1 MGSDGPAR
9 RREIENT
16 TAARLAEIVAA
27 AERAAKQV
35 IDEAEEEARTRIADA
50 HEEAGRIVAARLA
63 GLGDLTDEI
72 NAQAEA
78 LVRQAEA
85 LQQALARAKAEM
97 GGAEVPGGSPP
108 MGRRESEMARREPE
122 SDLGSRK
129 PVGPSLT
136 VVGGVHEQ
144 PGSESDRGGA
154 GAPED
159 RFARELGAQEGPAAA
174 GSAPSRN
181 DRRLHDRAPVDPPP
195 PAAAS
200 PDFDDEISLNNGSPA
215 GARLLATQMA
225 VSGSSRA
232 EIEARLR
239 NGFKIADT
247 RAILDAILGPEN

>member
-9 RREIENT
+9 RREIEDT

-50 HEEAGRIVAARLA
+50 HEEAERIVAARLA
-63 GLGDLTDEI
+63 GLGELTDEI

-78 LVRQAEA
+78 LVIQAEA
-85 LQQALARAKAEM
+85 LRQALARAKAEM
-97 GGAEVPGGSPP
+97 GGSEALGGSAT
-108 MGRRESEMARREPE
+108 MGPREPQREPE
-122 SDLGSRK
+122 PDTHR

-136 VVGGVHEQ
+136 VVGGVHEE
-144 PGSESDRGGA
+144 P
-154 GAPED
+154 
-159 RFARELGAQEGPAAA
+159 PAADDPLPREVPL
-174 GSAPSRN
+174 SED
-181 DRRLHDRAPVDPPP
+181 DRRLRGTARSDDAPA
-195 PAAAS
+195 PAPS
-200 PDFDDEISLNNGSPA
+200 QDFEDEISLDSGSPA

-232 EIEARLR
+232 EIESRLR

>member
-9 RREIENT
+9 RREIEDT

-35 IDEAEEEARTRIADA
+35 IDEAEDEARTRIADA
-50 HEEAGRIVAARLA
+50 HEEADRIVAARLA

-85 LQQALARAKAEM
+85 LQQALARAKAEI
-97 GGAEVPGGSPP
+97 GGTEALGGPAA
-108 MGRRESEMARREPE
+108 GRRDPEPAARNPA
-122 SDLGSRK
+122 
-129 PVGPSLT
+129 GPSLT
-136 VVGGVHEQ
+136 VVGGVPQVPPRRDPEE
-144 PGSESDRGGA
+144 PSRRAPEEAA
-154 GAPED
+154 GPPQED
-159 RFARELGAQEGPAAA
+159 RFARELASQEGRRRPDAPPAEE
-174 GSAPSRN
+174 AP
-181 DRRLHDRAPVDPPP
+181 APPP
-195 PAAAS
+195 S
-200 PDFDDEISLNNGSPA
+200 PDFPDEISLGNGSPA

-239 NGFKIADT
+239 NGFAIADT

>member
-9 RREIENT
+9 RREIEDL

-50 HEEAGRIVAARLA
+50 HEEAERIVAARLA

-78 LVRQAEA
+78 LVSQAEA
-85 LQQALARAKAEM
+85 LRQALARAKAEM
-97 GGAEVPGGSPP
+97 GGADAPGGSAT
-108 MGRRESEMARREPE
+108 MGRCEPE
-122 SDLGSRK
+122 PDTHR

-136 VVGGVHEQ
+136 VVGGVHEE
-144 PGSESDRGGA
+144 P
-154 GAPED
+154 APD
-159 RFARELGAQEGPAAA
+159 DPLPREVPPAQE
-174 GSAPSRN
+174 
-181 DRRLHDRAPVDPPP
+181 DRRLRGAAPSDGA
-195 PAAAS
+195 PAPAPS
-200 PDFDDEISLNNGSPA
+200 QDFDEEISLDSGSPA

-225 VSGSSRA
+225 VSGSTRA
-232 EIEARLR
+232 EIESRLR

>member
-9 RREIENT
+9 RREIEDS

-35 IDEAEEEARTRIADA
+35 IDQAEEEARTRIADA
-50 HEEAGRIVAARLA
+50 HEEAERIVAARLA

-72 NAQAEA
+72 GAQAKGV
-78 LVRQAEA
+78 VRQAEA

-97 GGAEVPGGSPP
+97 GAAEALGGSAT
-108 MGRRESEMARREPE
+108 MARREPDPE
-122 SDLGSRK
+122 PEPEVHRPG
-129 PVGPSLT
+129 GPSLT
-136 VVGGVHEQ
+136 VVGGVHE
-144 PGSESDRGGA
+144 EASD
-154 GAPED
+154 APQDD
-159 RFARELGAQEGPAAA
+159 RLSRELTTREEDAAAPAAN
-174 GSAPSRN
+174 GSQN
-181 DRRLHDRAPVDPPP
+181 DRRLRDTGHVDGAPA
-195 PAAAS
+195 PASSQDFADEAS
-200 PDFDDEISLNNGSPA
+200 LGNGSPA

>member
-9 RREIENT
+9 RREIEDT

-27 AERAAKQV
+27 AERAARQV
-35 IDEAEEEARTRIADA
+35 IDEAEAEARTRIADA
-50 HEEAGRIVAARLA
+50 HEQAERIVSARLA
-63 GLGDLTDEI
+63 GLADLTEEI
-72 NAQAEA
+72 NAQAEG

-97 GGAEVPGGSPP
+97 GGMEAPGGSPAR
-108 MGRRESEMARREPE
+108 GRREPAPTPEPE
-122 SDLGSRK
+122 PRK
-129 PVGPSLT
+129 PVGPALT
-136 VVGGVHEQ
+136 VVGGVE
-144 PGSESDRGGA
+144 PA
-154 GAPED
+154 APAQED
-159 RFARELGAQEGPAAA
+159 RRSRDSDPVDDAPAPVP
-174 GSAPSRN
+174 APSQ
-181 DRRLHDRAPVDPPP
+181 
-195 PAAAS
+195 
-200 PDFDDEISLNNGSPA
+200 DFDDEIPPGNGSPA

>member
-1 MGSDGPAR
+1 MAGDGPAR
-9 RREIENT
+9 RREIEDT

-35 IDEAEEEARTRIADA
+35 IDEAEEEARTRIDDA
-50 HEEAGRIVAARLA
+50 HEEAERIVAARLA

-78 LVRQAEA
+78 LVSQAEA

-97 GGAEVPGGSPP
+97 GGTEAPGGSAT
-108 MGRRESEMARREPE
+108 MGRREPQREPDPE
-122 SDLGSRK
+122 PEAGK

-136 VVGGVHEQ
+136 VVGGVHEE
-144 PGSESDRGGA
+144 P
-154 GAPED
+154 APDDPLPPEVPPS
-159 RFARELGAQEGPAAA
+159 QE
-174 GSAPSRN
+174 
-181 DRRLHDRAPVDPPP
+181 DRRLRGAAPTDSA
-195 PAAAS
+195 PALAPS
-200 PDFDDEISLNNGSPA
+200 QDLDEEISLDGGSPA

-232 EIEARLR
+232 EIESRLR

>member
-9 RREIENT
+9 RREIEDT

-35 IDEAEEEARTRIADA
+35 IDEAEEEARARIADA
-50 HEEAGRIVAARLA
+50 HEEAERIVAARLA
-63 GLGDLTDEI
+63 GLSDLTDEI

-85 LQQALARAKAEM
+85 LQQALARAKADM
-97 GGAEVPGGSPP
+97 GGTEPLGGATT
-108 MGRRESEMARREPE
+108 MDRRNSAP
-122 SDLGSRK
+122 GSRK
-129 PVGPSLT
+129 PTGPALSVVPGEPT
-136 VVGGVHEQ
+136 VPPQ
-144 PGSESDRGGA
+144 
-154 GAPED
+154 ED
-159 RFARELGAQEGPAAA
+159 RFARELAAQDAA
-174 GSAPSRN
+174 S
-181 DRRLHDRAPVDPPP
+181 
-195 PAAAS
+195 AAAS
-200 PDFDDEISLNNGSPA
+200 NPSEGERRRSDAEQAEDPAPAPTPDFVDEISVGNGNPA

-239 NGFKIADT
+239 NGFEIADT

>member
-9 RREIENT
+9 RREIEDM

-35 IDEAEEEARTRIADA
+35 IDEAEEEARTRIDDA
-50 HEEAGRIVAARLA
+50 HEEAERIVTARLA
-63 GLGDLTDEI
+63 GLSDLTDEI

-78 LVRQAEA
+78 LVIQAEA

-97 GGAEVPGGSPP
+97 GGADAPGGSAT
-108 MGRRESEMARREPE
+108 MGRREPEPE
-122 SDLGSRK
+122 GRK

-136 VVGGVHEQ
+136 VVGGVHEE
-144 PGSESDRGGA
+144 PAS
-154 GAPED
+154 P
-159 RFARELGAQEGPAAA
+159 AQEDGFAGELAEDGGPAAPV
-174 GSAPSRN
+174 SNPSQN
-181 DRRLHDRAPVDPPP
+181 DRRLRDSAQFGDAPA
-195 PAAAS
+195 PAPS
-200 PDFDDEISLNNGSPA
+200 QDFDEEIPLDSGSPA